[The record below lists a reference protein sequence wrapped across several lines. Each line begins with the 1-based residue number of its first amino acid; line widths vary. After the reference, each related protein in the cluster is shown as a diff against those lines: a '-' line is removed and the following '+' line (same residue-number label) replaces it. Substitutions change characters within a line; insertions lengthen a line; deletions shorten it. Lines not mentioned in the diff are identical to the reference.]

1 MDLYTCGQGL
11 PAVSHG
17 FLAVLITLN
26 GTCELCDLGQT
37 TQSLWASSG
46 AEADHKAGFVL
57 ALSVIVLW
65 VGMRVKTDR
74 RILFGG
80 ILWHFSPLFHY
91 SAACGKVASEF
102 LY

>member
-17 FLAVLITLN
+17 FLVVLIL
-26 GTCELCDLGQT
+26 LMAL
-37 TQSLWASSG
+37 ASSVTLG
-46 AEADHKAGFVL
+46 KPLNLSGSLLEQADHKAAF
-57 ALSVIVLW
+57 VIVRW